1 MDYSLANILCV
12 EDIRT
17 GCVCED
23 GIIGKDGYFTDY
35 MEYAA
40 EAVARGDMSELVH
53 GRLDG
58 IGYLEMKKPGGK
70 QSKEQMLFEGRCR
83 EYGVSYDLAH
93 SVEEVE
99 AIIEWHRR
107 KG

>member
-17 GCVCED
+17 GRVCED

-58 IGYLEMKKPGGK
+58 IGKTRFFSSDSGGWKFFIPKKETP
-70 QSKEQMLFEGRCR
+70 
-83 EYGVSYDLAH
+83 
-93 SVEEVE
+93 
-99 AIIEWHRR
+99 
-107 KG
+107 